1 MRALWKGSV
10 SFGLV
15 NVPVKMYAATE
26 DHDVRFHQ
34 VHAEDGGRIR
44 MKRECEV
51 CGRQIP
57 YSDIA
62 KGYEDPSGQRLIL
75 EPGELEDLRVPGG
88 KDIDVVEFVPSDQVD
103 PILFDRT
110 YYLEPDGRAT
120 KPYVL
125 LRDALDSTDRTALVK
140 VAIRQRTQLGCLRVR
155 DGVLV
160 LQTMRWPD
168 EVRSADFDFLD
179 SEPEIRE
186 QELQMARSL
195 VETMAGDFDPDEY
208 HDDYRAAVLEMLD
221 RKLAGGEGV
230 AVAESDEPTDTGQV
244 VDLMAAL
251 RESVARSKAARG
263 DGPAPTERAPSS
275 RRVATKAPTKSTGTR
290 KAPAKKAPAKKAPAK
305 KTAAPRPAA
314 KKAPAKK
321 APAKKSTPRRSA

>member
-1 MRALWKGSV
+1 M

-15 NVPVKMYAATE
+15 NVPVKVYAATE

-34 VHAEDGGRIR
+34 VHAADGGRIR

-51 CGRQIP
+51 CGEQVA

-62 KGYEDPSGQRLIL
+62 KGYEDTSGQRVVL
-75 EPGELEDLRVPGG
+75 EPEDLADLRPPGG
-88 KDIDVVEFVPSDQVD
+88 KDIDVVEFVPSDQID

-125 LRDALDSTDRTALVK
+125 LRDALAATDRTALVK

-160 LQTMRWPD
+160 LQTMKWPD
-168 EVRSADFDFLD
+168 EVRTADFDFLSD
-179 SEPEIRE
+179 EPEVRA
-186 QELQMARSL
+186 QELQMAESL
-195 VETMAGDFDPDEY
+195 VESMAGDFEPAAYRDEY
-208 HDDYRAAVLEMLD
+208 REAVLALLD
-221 RKLAGGEGV
+221 RKLAGGE
-230 AVAESDEPTDTGQV
+230 AIAAPAAEAGETGQV

-251 RESVARSKAARG
+251 RESVARSQAARQA
-263 DGPAPTERAPSS
+263 DSEPPSQ
-275 RRVATKAPTKSTGTR
+275 RPTR
-290 KAPAKKAPAKKAPAK
+290 KRAAAKKSGAGRSAAQKVPAAKATAKKSGAKKTSARKTSAKKAPAQ
-305 KTAAPRPAA
+305 
-314 KKAPAKK
+314 K
-321 APAKKSTPRRSA
+321 APAKKSARRSA